1 MARLPRFD
9 VLFEPVKIGP
19 VTAPNRFYCVPHA
32 SGMTNTMPR
41 MRAALR
47 GMKAEG
53 GWGVVCTGYVSVH
66 PTADDSP
73 LPYATLWDDNDIR
86 SHAMMTDAVHE
97 HGALAGI
104 ELWHGGG
111 SVSNKTSR
119 LPPLSPSGI
128 SWMATHV
135 GFMGNQR
142 SKAMDK
148 TDIRNLLRWQAEAA
162 RKAKRAGFDIVYVY
176 AGMGY
181 LPYEFLL
188 PEWNNRSDEYGGGVA
203 NRVRIVRE
211 LLETTRDAVGGTCA
225 VALRISLEELRA
237 RRSERAASEA
247 HEVVEL
253 LADVPDL
260 WDVKMDS
267 SPTDCAPSRFTAEG
281 SHEPV
286 IEFVKRMTKK
296 PVVGVGRFTSPDT
309 MVSQIKR
316 GVLDLIGAARPSIA
330 DPFLPR
336 KINEGRE
343 QDIRECIGCNIC
355 ISSWHD
361 GVPVRCTQNPTI
373 GEEWRRDWHPERF
386 AAAGAKTAVLVVGGG
401 PAGLE
406 CALTLGRRGY
416 RVSLAE
422 AGEQF
427 GGRLRFETTL
437 PGLATWGRVLD
448 WRLGQLR
455 RLDNVTLYAANTL
468 SIDDILG
475 LEHQRIVIATGARWT
490 RRLYSTLELPVRSLE
505 APNVFTPD
513 DVAAGA
519 HIEGPIV
526 VFDFDNYYMG
536 GALAELLAQAGNHVT
551 YVTPAGHASAWT
563 IMTNEQPQ
571 VHRALANAGV
581 VLKTLTLVAR
591 INEDAIV
598 VANVFTG
605 EEQSLPCK
613 SLVIVGARTAQDEL
627 QRSLIARRAD
637 WDAAGIASVD
647 CIGDALAPGAI
658 AHAVHSAHRY
668 ARELDQPAGREIY
681 RRDSPIL
688 ESAPLLYDEG
698 SQGVCAP

>member
-237 RRSERAASEA
+237 RPSGRAASEA

-386 AAAGAKTAVLVVGGG
+386 AAAGANSAVLVVGGG

-422 AGEQF
+422 AGEHF

-468 SIDDILG
+468 SIDEILG

-519 HIEGPIV
+519 PIEGPIV
-526 VFDFDNYYMG
+526 VFDYDNYYMG
-536 GALAELLAQAGNHVT
+536 GALAELLAQAGNRVT

-591 INEDAIV
+591 FNGDAIV

-698 SQGVCAP
+698 SQGVRAP

>member
-1 MARLPRFD
+1 MRQPRYD
-9 VLFEPVKIGP
+9 ILFEPVRIGP
-19 VTAPNRFYCVPHA
+19 VTAPNRFYAVPHA

-41 MRAALR
+41 MRAGFR
-47 GMKAEG
+47 GTKAEG
-53 GWGVVCTGYVSVH
+53 GWGVVCTGYVSIH
-66 PTADDSP
+66 PSADDSP

-86 SHAMMTDAVHE
+86 SHALMTDAVHA

-119 LPPLSPSGI
+119 LPPLSPSGL

-142 SKAMDK
+142 SKAMDRA
-148 TDIRNLLRWQAEAA
+148 DIRNLLRWQAEAA

-188 PEWNNRSDEYGGGVA
+188 PEWNLRTDEYGGSVS
-203 NRVRIVRE
+203 NRVRLVRE
-211 LLETTRDAVGGTCA
+211 LIEVTKDAVGDTCA

-237 RRSERAASEA
+237 RASANAASEA
-247 HEVVEL
+247 HEVVAL
-253 LADVPDL
+253 LADAPDL

-267 SPTDCAPSRFTAEG
+267 SPTDCAPSRFTPEG

-286 IEFVKRMTKK
+286 IDFVKRLTAK

-336 KINEGRE
+336 KIDAGRE
-343 QDIRECIGCNIC
+343 NDIRECIGCNIC

-361 GVPVRCTQNPTI
+361 SVPVRCTQNPTV

-386 AAAGAKTAVLVVGGG
+386 EQSASKANVLIVGGG

-406 CALTLGRRGY
+406 CALTLARRGCN
-416 RVSLAE
+416 VSLAE
-422 AGEQF
+422 AQGQF
-427 GGRLRFETTL
+427 GGRLRFETSL
-437 PGLATWGRVLD
+437 PGLQGWGRVLD
-448 WRLGQLR
+448 WRLGQLAK
-455 RLDNVTLYAANTL
+455 LDHVTLFPGNRL
-468 SIDDILG
+468 SVDDILG
-475 LEHQRIVIATGARWT
+475 LEHRRIVIATGARWT
-490 RRLYSTLELPVRSLE
+490 RMLYSPLELPVAARDTG
-505 APNVFTPD
+505 NVFTPD

-526 VFDFDNYYMG
+526 VFDYDNYYMG
-536 GALAELLAQAGNHVT
+536 GALAERLARGGAAVS

-571 VHRALANAGV
+571 VHRALAHAGI
-581 VLKTLTLVAR
+581 TLHTLSLVKDLEAGEL
-591 INEDAIV
+591 II
-598 VANVFTG
+598 ANLFSG
-605 EEQSLPCK
+605 AEQRLPCR
-613 SLVIVGARTAQDEL
+613 SLVVVGARLAHSEL
-627 QRSLIARRAD
+627 YDALLARQSD
-637 WDAAGIASVD
+637 WAAAGIEAVD
-647 CIGDALAPGAI
+647 RIGDALAPGAI
-658 AHAVHSAHRY
+658 VHAVYSGHRY
-668 ARELDQPAGREIY
+668 AREFDHDPQA
-681 RRDSPIL
+681 
-688 ESAPLLYDEG
+688 LLYKRDAPIVAGEPHIYTG
-698 SQGVCAP
+698 SRR